1 VRVLS
6 IGRISSILVL
16 LCLAFGASAFAGE
29 QVQVKAASGPEIRF
43 EAESL
48 ELGEAVRGELLEATF
63 IYHNAGDQELK
74 ILKAKPG

>member
-1 VRVLS
+1 VRTLS
-6 IGRISSILVL
+6 IFRIDSVLAL
-16 LCLAFGASAFAGE
+16 LCLVFGSWAFAAE
-29 QVQVKAASGPEIRF
+29 EVQVKTASGPEIRF